1 MVTVLIV
8 LVVFVV
14 VEVFNSVSGGSVGGS
29 VGGSGSSVEVRE
41 KVSFCLE
48 SGYSCIS
55 SFCRF
60 VCCVSEVVGLV
71 MGGLLSKSVSTC
83 SLLSS
88 SENER
93 VLTKPP
99 GGGDPFFILP
109 LLNLIQW
116 NNQNE
121 GNEGNEGN

>member
-14 VEVFNSVSGGSVGGS
+14 VEVFNSASGGSVGGS
-29 VGGSGSSVEVRE
+29 VRGSGSRGVGVRE

-93 VLTKPP
+93 VLKKPP
-99 GGGDPFFILP
+99 CGGEIFLFYHCST
-109 LLNLIQW
+109 
-116 NNQNE
+116 
-121 GNEGNEGN
+121 